1 MKKVA
6 RATVVPV
13 ALALALTGCAA
24 PGASTSARTPVVAI
38 ATTTQLGSIVGDIT
52 ACAGAASDTIMA
64 PGVDPH
70 EFSLSSDQVAGLTRA
85 KLVIANGLG
94 LEAGM
99 QTALNNIKA
108 DGVRV
113 YEVAPDLDPK
123 PFADHDDEASE
134 GEDHEHGAY
143 DPHVF
148 LDVARMAKGAENIA
162 AQLAQVTGDSKYT
175 SCGATV
181 ASELRRVDDQV
192 RQTLAV
198 VPEGRRVLITD
209 HDAFGYFAATYGFTV
224 AGVAVPGGSTDAEA
238 SSAQL
243 AKVAAVVKQSKVPA
257 IFSNTAVNPAVVE
270 AIAKESGADVKVVPL
285 FVDSVGGPGSG
296 AETYSTMMLSNASA
310 IANALK

>member
-1 MKKVA
+1 MIIDRFNEFSDAQAPDTVAAHASTNVVDLKAAGALEGKPYYAHIKVNTTVTSDGS
-6 RATVVPV
+6 ATVTF
-13 ALALALTGCAA
+13 ALQTDSAENFGSAVTLWTSSAIGK
-24 PGASTSARTPVVAI
+24 ST
-38 ATTTQLGSIVGDIT
+38 L
-52 ACAGAASDTIMA
+52 
-64 PGVDPH
+64 
-70 EFSLSSDQVAGLTRA
+70 VAGLVARGFGYLSDEAAVFGPDLTLTPSPRA
-85 KLVIANGLG
+85 IGLG
-94 LEAGM
+94 
-99 QTALNNIKA
+99 
-108 DGVRV
+108 
-113 YEVAPDLDPK
+113 
-123 PFADHDDEASE
+123 EAS
-134 GEDHEHGAY
+134 
-143 DPHVF
+143 
-148 LDVARMAKGAENIA
+148 
-162 AQLAQVTGDSKYT
+162 
-175 SCGATV
+175 
-181 ASELRRVDDQV
+181 
-192 RQTLAV
+192 LAV